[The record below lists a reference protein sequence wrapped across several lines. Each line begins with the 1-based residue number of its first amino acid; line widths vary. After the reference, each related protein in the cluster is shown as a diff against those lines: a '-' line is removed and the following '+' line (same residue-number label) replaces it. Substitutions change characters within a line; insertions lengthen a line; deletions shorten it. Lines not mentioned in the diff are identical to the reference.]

1 MAAGRKVLPW
11 TNTNPQAEQERFI
24 NAYLNAY
31 LEGRGDFSA
40 LCPAFGISRKTGYK
54 RVKR

>member
-24 NAYLNAY
+24 NAY